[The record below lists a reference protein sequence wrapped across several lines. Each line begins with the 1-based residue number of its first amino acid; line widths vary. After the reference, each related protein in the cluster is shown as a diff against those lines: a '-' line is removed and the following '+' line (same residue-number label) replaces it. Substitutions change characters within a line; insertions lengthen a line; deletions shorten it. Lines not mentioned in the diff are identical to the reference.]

1 MIYVKQPINVCSS
14 AEQIEDNS
22 TLVGYPGQSMPKE
35 KVLSTALKLYSARY
49 VMSTSLK
56 PQAREERRLMVHC
69 CNPTCRYVSYH
80 TPVFPFVGV
89 IVERTTSLITRSSN
103 KQGRRA
109 KKLFRKCFQATCC
122 IHFKILYNYPTPL
135 P

>member
-69 CNPTCRYVSYH
+69 CNPTCRYVPHSCLPFCRCHRRTNDESYYE
-80 TPVFPFVGV
+80 V
-89 IVERTTSLITRSSN
+89 IKQTRPA
-103 KQGRRA
+103 G
-109 KKLFRKCFQATCC
+109 KKV
-122 IHFKILYNYPTPL
+122 IP
-135 P
+135 